1 MDVAASAL
9 GEFAVTHGFS
19 LSAQE
24 SVRQAIDIVD
34 LVGRY
39 VQLRRQGRLYVGLC
53 PWHDDTRPSL
63 QVNPQRQSFKCWVC
77 DIGGDIFSFVMKIEG
92 VGFPEALAMLAERA
106 GVALKPAAAAGWSV
120 GSGLGKPTLYKA
132 MSWACR
138 QYHQCLLNSPEAEPA
153 RRYLQQRG
161 ITSESIVRF
170 QLGFCPPQR
179 DWILRKFPA
188 DNARAEILAKIG
200 ILVKTDDARERY
212 DRFRGRL
219 LFTIRDVEGRPVGI
233 GGRVLPELS
242 APSPAKY
249 VNSPETPLFTKSAH
263 LYGLDLAK
271 ESIRRTGRAI
281 VVEGYTD
288 VILAHQYG
296 FTETVAVLGT
306 ALGEN
311 HIRLLKRF
319 ADRVVLVLDGDEAGQ
334 RRANEVLELF
344 VAQQVDLRIVTLP
357 GGLDPC
363 DFLQQHGAEAWRE
376 LLEGQAIDALEHAFL
391 AKTRGIDLDRDV
403 HRASQAMD
411 ELIGIVAKSPRLRD
425 DTDTAF
431 RLREQKALQ
440 RLAAMF
446 RVDEAL
452 VRQRLTALRRK
463 QSRVPVG
470 PRAAQQA
477 NGAAADVSTD
487 QTKPDPWQRELLE
500 LLVAHPELFARY
512 AAQIDAA
519 WLGTGLGRAVYDA
532 ACRLAEEGL
541 TPDFDRLML
550 HLDDPAVKN
559 LLVELDECATAKGL
573 RQVEPTA
580 LLEQLIERFR
590 NKESQQRRP
599 AELVALRQ
607 KQLDDSQAIA
617 LLERIRRQEQNRHGI
632 PELTDE

>member
-9 GEFAVTHGFS
+9 EEFAVSHGFS
-19 LSAQE
+19 LAAKE

-34 LVGRY
+34 LVSSY

-106 GVALKPAAAAGWSV
+106 GIALKPADAIGWSDA
-120 GSGLGKPTLYKA
+120 GQGKPTLYKA
-132 MSWACR
+132 MAWACR
-138 QYHQCLLNSPEAEPA
+138 QYHQCLLNSPDAEPA

-161 ITSESIVRF
+161 ITSESIVKF

-188 DNARAEILAKIG
+188 DEARAAILEKIG
-200 ILVKTDDARERY
+200 ILVKTDDRRDRY

-242 APSPAKY
+242 AGSPAKY
-249 VNSPETPLFTKSAH
+249 VNSPETQLFSKSSL

-271 ESIRRTGRAI
+271 DSIRRARRAI

-288 VILAHQYG
+288 VIVAHQYG

-319 ADRVVLVLDGDEAGQ
+319 ADQVVLLLDGDEAGQ

-344 VAQQVDLRIVTLP
+344 VAHQVDLKILTLP
-357 GGLDPC
+357 AGLDPC
-363 DFLQQHGAEAWRE
+363 DFLQQHGAPALHK
-376 LLEGQAIDALEHAFL
+376 LLEAQAIDALEHAFR
-391 AKTRGIDLDRDV
+391 AKTRGVDLDRDV
-403 HRASQAMD
+403 HRASQALE
-411 ELIGIVAKSPRLRD
+411 ELIGIVAKAPRLRE
-425 DTDTAF
+425 DTASAF

-440 RLAAMF
+440 RLAMMF
-446 RVDEAL
+446 RVDEADI
-452 VRQRLTALRRK
+452 RQRLIALRRK
-463 QSRVPVG
+463 PLQPPVRG
-470 PRAAQQA
+470 RLARQTTATTRDVTPEQA
-477 NGAAADVSTD
+477 
-487 QTKPDPWQRELLE
+487 KPDAWQRELLE
-500 LLVAHPELFARY
+500 LLVAHPQQFTRF
-512 AAQIDAA
+512 AAQISAA
-519 WLGTGLGRAVYDA
+519 WLGSGLGRAVYDA
-532 ACRLAEEGL
+532 ACRLAAEGL

-559 LLVELDECATAKGL
+559 LLVELDERAAAKGL
-573 RQVEPTA
+573 HAVEPA
-580 LLEQLIERFR
+580 ALIEALIQRFR
-590 NKESQQRRP
+590 HKETQQRRP
-599 AELVALRQ
+599 AELVALRN
-607 KQLDDSQAIA
+607 KQLDEDQTLA
-617 LLERIRRQEQNRHGI
+617 LLERIRQQEQDRQGI
-632 PELTDE
+632 SELSEE